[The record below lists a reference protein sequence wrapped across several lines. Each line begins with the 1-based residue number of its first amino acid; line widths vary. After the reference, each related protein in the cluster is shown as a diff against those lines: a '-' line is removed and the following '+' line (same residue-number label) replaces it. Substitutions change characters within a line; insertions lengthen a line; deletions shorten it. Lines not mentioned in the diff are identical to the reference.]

1 MRVLFAL
8 LVLANIAWFAW
19 THWVERPV
27 VDAAPAR
34 VTAPQLVLAREAPAA
49 EAAARPQVLPAEN
62 CLSLGPFSDL
72 TDAARASTLLRE
84 SGLEPRQR
92 AGEGVVWKGFWVSL
106 ERVPDRASA
115 DGIIERLRRFGI
127 GDAYSMP
134 DEGRQITI
142 SLGLFT
148 ERQRALRR
156 MDEVKALGFEPLMAE
171 RERNGTV
178 YWIDVDVESPAKL
191 PDAAK
196 LNGDVSR
203 ILRLEIQPCNAAAG
217 SSRPVPDLAQGK
229 ALPG

>member
-8 LVLANIAWFAW
+8 LVLANIAWYAW
-19 THWVERPV
+19 THWVEQPV
-27 VDAAPAR
+27 EGAAPSK
-34 VTAPQLVLAREAPAA
+34 VEAPRLVLAREAPAT
-49 EAAARPQVLPAEN
+49 EAAARPPIPTAEN

-72 TDAARASTLLRE
+72 TDAARASTLLRGN
-84 SGLEPRQR
+84 GLEPRQR
-92 AGEGVVWKGFWVSL
+92 AGEGVVWKGYWVSL

-115 DGIIERLRRFGI
+115 EGIIERLRRFGV
-127 GDAYSMP
+127 GDAYAMP

-148 ERQRALRR
+148 ERQRALQR

-171 RERNGTV
+171 RERSGTV

-196 LNGDVSR
+196 LNGGVSR
-203 ILRLEIQPCNAAAG
+203 ILRLEIQPCGAAAG
-217 SSRPVPDLAQGK
+217 ESHPVPDLAQGK